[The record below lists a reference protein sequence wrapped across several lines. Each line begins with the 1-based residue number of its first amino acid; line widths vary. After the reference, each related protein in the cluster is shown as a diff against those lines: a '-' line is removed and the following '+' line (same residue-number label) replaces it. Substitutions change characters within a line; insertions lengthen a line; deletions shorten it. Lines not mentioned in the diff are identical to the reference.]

1 MSNVCRRVIG
11 CGAVVAL
18 LLSPGWAAAQGK
30 SGPRA
35 LDACGL
41 ATKVELEEGLKK
53 KLVARPVPPGTPD
66 HRSASAPACG
76 PPPTAARRCR

>member
-1 MSNVCRRVIG
+1 MPNVSRRVVG
-11 CGAVVAL
+11 SGAVVAL
-18 LLSPGWAAAQGK
+18 LLALSPDWAAAQGK

-53 KLVARPVPPGTPD
+53 KLSHGRCRRRRRP
-66 HRSASAPACG
+66 RSA
-76 PPPTAARRCR
+76 